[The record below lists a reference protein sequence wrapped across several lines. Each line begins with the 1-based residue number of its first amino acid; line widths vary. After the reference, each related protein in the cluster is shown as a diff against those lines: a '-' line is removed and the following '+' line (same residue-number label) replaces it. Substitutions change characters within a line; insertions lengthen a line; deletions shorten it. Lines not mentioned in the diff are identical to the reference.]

1 MHVICHGL
9 FGLIMEC
16 RLLNDAHRTQ
26 EQKHFLFVLLCRSE
40 IEALNNKLF
49 ESGAASIA
57 GLKANLARAT
67 AVLAATGDGREEVS
81 RLLLLLMALGVRP
94 DWHEHLVTRSLH
106 TSICSHCS
114 SRAALAALW
123 EAQGPFLT

>member
-26 EQKHFLFVLLCRSE
+26 EQKPFLFVLLCRSE

-94 DWHEHLVTRSLH
+94 D
-106 TSICSHCS
+106 
-114 SRAALAALW
+114 
-123 EAQGPFLT
+123 

>member
-1 MHVICHGL
+1 MW
-9 FGLIMEC
+9 
-16 RLLNDAHRTQ
+16 
-26 EQKHFLFVLLCRSE
+26 CRSE

-81 RLLLLLMALGVRP
+81 ASVDIELTG
-94 DWHEHLVTRSLH
+94 
-106 TSICSHCS
+106 
-114 SRAALAALW
+114 AALQP
-123 EAQGPFLT
+123 E

>member
-1 MHVICHGL
+1 MSIWYLLWLC
-9 FGLIMEC
+9 C
-16 RLLNDAHRTQ
+16 RA
-26 EQKHFLFVLLCRSE
+26 E

-81 RLLLLLMALGVRP
+81 CLLML
-94 DWHEHLVTRSLH
+94 
-106 TSICSHCS
+106 
-114 SRAALAALW
+114 LW
-123 EAQGPFLT
+123 C